1 MNLKW
6 TAHETE
12 IEKTS
17 PEISRNY
24 FEIEKQIKTIF
35 KLYPKTGNSKRGTD
49 YIWRNKKT
57 KFRVCRNPFNK
68 TKGMTQTLGK
78 C

>member
-35 KLYPKTGNSKRGTD
+35 KLYPKTGNSKR
-49 YIWRNKKT
+49 
-57 KFRVCRNPFNK
+57 
-68 TKGMTQTLGK
+68 
-78 C
+78 